1 MKYRFSLILSAALF
15 SAMCAYANAEPKAGE
30 VAANSLSGQTIVF
43 ASSGGIL
50 QDGQKQA
57 IWDPF
62 QQESGA
68 TVLQDSGVFSKLKAM
83 VDAKNVTWDIFVGDR
98 YLSYQHCGELFE
110 KVDRTV
116 VDLSQVPKGLVSDEC
131 MIPAIIYADIMVYD
145 ADKLKTAPQTWKDF
159 FDVEKFPGK
168 RGVNM
173 SSDPMTALIVGALLA
188 DGVEADKLYPI
199 DLDRAF
205 KKLHTIEDHLV
216 GWQTGAQAQQQL
228 ESGEVTIA
236 LVWNGRGFGAAKA
249 GHNIKPIWNDWMVA
263 VDSVSIPKGSKNVAA
278 AQAGLNYYLGAKQT
292 EKLAELTSY
301 APVNVNAKPQL
312 SDLAKQWLPTPERFK
327 TSHNPDVKWWS
338 ENWPEV
344 SDRWSAWISGN

>member
-1 MKYRFSLILSAALF
+1 MKKNKWLVTALALMPVF
-15 SAMCAYANAEPKAGE
+15 CGSANAAPVAGE
-30 VAANSLSGQTIVF
+30 VAPNSLAGQTIVF

-62 QQESGA
+62 QKESGA

-83 VDAKNVTWDIFVGDR
+83 VDGNNVTWDLFVGDR

-110 KVDRTV
+110 KVDRSV
-116 VDLSQVPKGLVSDEC
+116 VDLSQIPEGLVSDEC

-145 ADKLKTAPQTWKDF
+145 ADKYPEAPQSWKDF

-188 DGVEADKLYPI
+188 DGVAPDKLYPI
-199 DLDRAF
+199 DFDRAF
-205 KKLHTIEDHLV
+205 NKLRSIEDHLV
-216 GWQTGAQAQQQL
+216 GWTTGAQAQQQL
-228 ESGEVTIA
+228 ESGEVSIA

-292 EKLAELTSY
+292 ERLAELTSY

-312 SDLAKQWLPTPERFK
+312 SDLAKQWIPDTERFK

-338 ENWPEV
+338 EHWQEFA
-344 SDRWSAWISGN
+344 DRWSAWISGN